1 MKAMLDESGGNEL
14 MEGLTLKT
22 QKSAKQLLAAS
33 EHLKSSNR
41 KKHNRRTAK
50 EIERSFICPYQSC

>member
-1 MKAMLDESGGNEL
+1 MGNIQGMKAMLDESGNEL
-14 MEGLTLKT
+14 MDGLTLKA
-22 QKSAKQLLAAS
+22 QKSHKQS

-50 EIERSFICPYQSC
+50 EINR